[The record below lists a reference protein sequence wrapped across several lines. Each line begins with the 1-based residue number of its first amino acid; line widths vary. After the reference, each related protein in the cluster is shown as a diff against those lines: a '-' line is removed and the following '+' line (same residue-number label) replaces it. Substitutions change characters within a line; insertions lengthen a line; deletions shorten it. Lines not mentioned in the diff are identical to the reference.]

1 MQSDLNEKQKKAV
14 NLGLGPALILAGP
27 GSGKTT
33 VILARIKH
41 LIEKL
46 NISPQNILVITY
58 TKSAAMEMKNRA
70 AKILNNS
77 NDSPVFGTV
86 HSYFYSVLKRSYEYR
101 NFSILT
107 TKQKY
112 RHLEYIL
119 KKTENL

>member
-1 MQSDLNEKQKKAV
+1 MREKQKKAV

-58 TKSAAMEMKNRA
+58 TKSAAAEMKNRA

-77 NDSPVFGTV
+77 KDSPVFGTV

-101 NFSILT
+101 DFSILT

-119 KKTENL
+119 KNYE